1 LTQSTLLS
9 ELNSSDLFAEHGS
22 LILNLWD
29 KINEKTYLELGVRD
43 NKNFNQIQA
52 LSKFS
57 VDTNGA
63 ATFTGTTDEYFAT
76 ISEDTRFDVIFIDA
90 NHDYQYVIND
100 LINSSKHCNEWVLLH
115 DCVPPNETF
124 TNTKLCSDSFRVLYY
139 LITRKNIEL
148 YVMNN
153 NFGLTLV
160 RMPSVI
166 EFPEESYANTSYE
179 EFVRVLNTVKRFSA
193 SEIVDILNN

>member
-1 LTQSTLLS
+1 MTQSTLLS

-29 KINEKTYLELGVRD
+29 KIDEKTYLELGVRD

-139 LITRKNIEL
+139 LITRGDIEL

-166 EFPEESYANTSYE
+166 DFPDESYANTSYE
-179 EFVRVLNTVKRFSA
+179 EFVRVLNTVKRYSA
-193 SEIVDILNN
+193 SEIVDILNI